1 MHVLFDQQDAF
12 PDNCG
17 QFSDEQGERSH
28 QELMTM
34 ELSYSGKDIRNA
46 LGDYCWRIMRDKD
59 PATYKRQSKNHKKTR
74 FFVRGSNNN
83 EAKQKNKNK

>member
-1 MHVLFDQQDAF
+1 MHVLFDHQYAF

-17 QFSDEQGERSH
+17 QFSDQQGERSH